1 MARVLEALL
10 SFIESRDRT
19 PFAWGRGANDCASF
33 MLDAIVAQGGADP
46 FPGKTWANET
56 EAARVIKRHG
66 GLERAVTKRLRAI
79 PPAMAQRGDV
89 AGVPDE
95 RFGVSLM
102 IVEGATLVAPGTR
115 GNKRLPRSAMTKA
128 WTIDV

>member
-1 MARVLEALL
+1 MSRDVEALL
-10 SFIESRDRT
+10 AFIESRERL
-19 PFAWGRGANDCASF
+19 PFAFGRPGNDCASF
-33 MLDAIVAQGGADP
+33 MLDAIAAQGGADP
-46 FPGKTWANET
+46 FPGKTWKNEQ

-89 AGVPDE
+89 AGVPDD

-102 IVEGATLVAPGTR
+102 IVEGATLVGPGAR
-115 GNKRLPRSAMTKA
+115 GNKRLPRSAMTRA
-128 WTIDV
+128 WTFHV